1 MWIIGVS
8 AECPGAGK
16 DTLVNMLAEMHD
28 SVHLKLAEPLYDI
41 VACLAGEYALDLSHR
56 AKFQDRE
63 WKDTH
68 EVGVTHL
75 FTVDHYLV
83 GFIEA
88 TIHILN
94 GTPPET
100 KKLPQWLIIDEVL
113 VTVDLLKTLLRNG
126 LTEVLTEPTYTIRRL
141 MQLLATEVIRK
152 YISPD
157 MWLQL
162 LSDKIL
168 LSPEKNRLYLVSD
181 VRFPNEADFFKKHG
195 ALVYLTNEKAKAQ
208 VDPTVLAHESESY
221 TDYIQSLN
229 PYVVD
234 NDGTL
239 EELNVKA
246 RNLYNNVLS
255 EVNS

>member
-1 MWIIGVS
+1 MWIIGVA

-16 DTLVNMLAEMHD
+16 DTLVNMLGEMHD

-41 VACLAGEYALDLSHR
+41 VACLAGEYAVDLSHR

-83 GFIEA
+83 GLIEA

-94 GTPPET
+94 GNPPET
-100 KKLPQWLIIDEVL
+100 KTLPQWLIIDEVL

-126 LTEVLTEPTYTIRRL
+126 LTEVLTEPKYTIRKL
-141 MQLLATEVIRK
+141 MQLIGTEVIRK
-152 YISPD
+152 YVSPNI
-157 MWLQL
+157 WVQL

-168 LSPEKNRLYLVSD
+168 LSPDKYRMYLVSD
-181 VRFPNEADFFKKHG
+181 VRFPNEADFFTKHG
-195 ALVYLTNEKAKAQ
+195 KLVYITNAQAKAN
-208 VDPTVLAHESESY
+208 VDPSVLSHESESH
-221 TDYIQSLN
+221 TDYIQSLS
-229 PYVVD
+229 PYLVE

-239 EELNVKA
+239 DDLQVKV
-246 RNLYNNVLS
+246 RELYNNVVS
-255 EVNS
+255 ELNS